1 MQQRI
6 TEALQ
11 HRWHTNQPGTGR
23 TRRRH
28 LRAA

>member
-11 HRWHTNQPGTGR
+11 HRWRASQPRPTGEH
-23 TRRRH
+23 RRLH
-28 LRAA
+28 AA